1 MGSGN
6 FIART
11 TTAISKPILTGLY
24 MARQGAVALSY
35 PPLAPAR
42 WTNPNRTPEQHSLCR
57 RGLTCPFCPDAIADP
72 RHIICDC
79 AHPAVVEA
87 RDALRA
93 SAATY
98 IPVLAEHILSAS
110 SEPHPAAEDACN
122 RLKTASPPDWDTP
135 SSKTL
140 LHRLVLVLPWPETC
154 VDDATASHCLLLG
167 RAMDHTVARN
177 SSLHKIA
184 NSWVT
189 WGGKSLSAICSVWAT
204 AVDTA

>member
-1 MGSGN
+1 VVA
-6 FIART
+6 AR
-11 TTAISKPILTGLY
+11 G
-24 MARQGAVALSY
+24 
-35 PPLAPAR
+35 
-42 WTNPNRTPEQHSLCR
+42 
-57 RGLTCPFCPDAIADP
+57 
-72 RHIICDC
+72 
-79 AHPAVVEA
+79 
-87 RDALRA
+87 ALRA

-110 SEPHPAAEDACN
+110 AEPHPAAEDACN

-135 SSKTL
+135 SGKSL

-154 VDDATASHCLLLG
+154 VDDAAAGHCLLLG

-177 SSLHKIA
+177 SSLHKIS

-189 WGGKSLSAICSVWAT
+189 WGGKSLSTICSVWAT